1 MHLQLTLGGGHTAD
15 GETFRHRLGM
25 GLPGGGIAALV
36 LSSVDIA
43 RALLKRVPELP
54 VLAARNGVLDHQ
66 LGFLVQELHGTNT
79 LETRREL
86 GDNIDIPFRDPVT
99 GEPGHVKAKIRHG
112 PVGML
117 PFHCHIIEH
126 ENGG

>member
-1 MHLQLTLGGGHTAD
+1 MVRRS
-15 GETFRHRLGM
+15 RHRLGM
-25 GLPGGGIAALV
+25 GLPVGGIAALV

-43 RALLKRVPELP
+43 RALLERVPELP

-86 GDNIDIPFRDPVT
+86 RDNIDIPFRDPVT
-99 GEPGHVKAKIRHG
+99 GEPGHVKAKIRSRTRRDVTLPLPYHRARER
-112 PVGML
+112 GMMV
-117 PFHCHIIEH
+117 FR
-126 ENGG
+126 